1 MRADDDS
8 ASAPT
13 PEELE
18 RNSSLEVNEIP
29 ETEARAAEAE
39 AGWAIFGDTDDR
51 VGEKDD
57 DEGRVDFRFADFC
70 TAVAPVA
77 MPVALRAE
85 RINLASAN
93 ASACGEGGDDLFEND
108 NFFEESCVNGD
119 DGTAAADEAE
129 GAGVDNS
136 VVSAGPSRLEKVEK
150 EKPRGDTDDDDDDD
164 DDDDCG

>member
-1 MRADDDS
+1 MRVDDDS

-13 PEELE
+13 PEEFE
-18 RNSSLEVNEIP
+18 RNSSLEVNEKA
-29 ETEARAAEAE
+29 EAEARVAGAE
-39 AGWAIFGDTDDR
+39 AGWAIFDDTDDR

-93 ASACGEGGDDLFEND
+93 ASACGEGGDVLFEND
-108 NFFEESCVNGD
+108 DFFEESCVNGD
-119 DGTAAADEAE
+119 DGAAATDGVG

-136 VVSAGPSRLEKVEK
+136 VVSAGPSILEKVKK
-150 EKPRGDTDDDDDDD
+150 EKPRGDDDN
-164 DDDDCG
+164 DDCG